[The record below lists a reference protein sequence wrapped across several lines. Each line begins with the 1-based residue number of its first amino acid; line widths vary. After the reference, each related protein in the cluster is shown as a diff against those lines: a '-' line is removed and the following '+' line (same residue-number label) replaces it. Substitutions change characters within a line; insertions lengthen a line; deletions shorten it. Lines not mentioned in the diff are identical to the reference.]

1 MLEYQG
7 PDRESGRRFLAIT
20 LSTHPNP
27 AGSAVAASQAEFRTV
42 ARRRGLASVLFA
54 IGRPGDA
61 TGATVTTTA
70 LRVRSA
76 FRTTEIPLG
85 EIATAELKT
94 GWWWGTLR
102 VRHSSGKAAVSGLSQ
117 ADATTLAT
125 ALEAARVN
133 WWRKAVV
140 ARIETLRS
148 VHERVARLAEPRRYV
163 ARSVFRDL
171 GRDARDVAG
180 EMASR
185 WPDSLS
191 TAPEFR
197 MLKTIR
203 DLVKDPEPFRARANE
218 AFVLNELSRSR
229 AFLDRVEAQPLTDE
243 QRRAVVVDADHN
255 LVVAAAGSGKTSV
268 IVAKAGWLARRGYRR
283 PSELLLLAFATD
295 ARNELKERIRGRLG
309 HEVANGV
316 TVRTFHG
323 LGMSIIGKA
332 EGRRPSLAREA
343 EDNAALLDLLKGIV
357 ADLLADRHLSL
368 VLLKWFQ
375 GQFAPYKNEQ
385 DFGSWGEYWDYIRRY
400 DIRSLKG
407 EKVKSY
413 EECEIANFL
422 YLNGVPYEYEADYE
436 HDTATAEKRQYR
448 PDFHLPEAGIYIEH
462 FGLDARGRTA
472 PFVDREEYLEGMEWK
487 RRLHEERGTVLIET
501 FSHEHAS
508 GTLIGNLVG
517 KLSAH
522 GVSLSPIPREEVFAV
537 LERQGRVGPFLR
549 LVATF
554 LHHYKG
560 AQLSFPELA
569 SRARGF
575 GNRQRAKAFLAVF
588 GPILERYQKTL
599 DDRGEIDFHDMIGK
613 ATEHVKAGRYRSP
626 FGYILVDEFQDIS
639 PARARL
645 LKALLDQ
652 SPGAQLFAVGDD
664 WQAIYRFG
672 GADITVMR
680 EFAERFGDS
689 ERMDLETTFR
699 CSEPIA
705 AVATRFVL
713 TNPAQI
719 RKTVRSTRQLQGPC
733 VHIGL
738 SGDRDRSLLSE
749 ALGRIA
755 ADAAGYEGPSQ
766 VLLLGRYKHMRPG
779 NLPALARRHPGLGL
793 SYMTVHG
800 SKGLQADYVVVLGL
814 CTGRHG
820 FPTEIADDPLLDL
833 VLSAPEKHPNAEER
847 RLFYVALTRARRHA
861 FVLAD
866 SGPPSPFVM
875 ELIEGNYDVAV
886 FGRSPDKGVTC
897 PTCVRG
903 HLVRREN
910 PRNRGAFY
918 GCSNWPYCEHT
929 QPPCPT
935 CGTGL
940 PVKMENGFRC
950 RDCGNAIESCPECGG
965 WLRTRTGKYGQFL
978 GCSNWPACD
987 YTRNFARRQR
997 SRGRPADVTPPR

>member
-1 MLEYQG
+1 M
-7 PDRESGRRFLAIT
+7 
-20 LSTHPNP
+20 
-27 AGSAVAASQAEFRTV
+27 
-42 ARRRGLASVLFA
+42 ARRQGLAPILFA
-54 IGRPGDA
+54 IARPGDA
-61 TGATVTTTA
+61 TGATVTATA

-76 FRTTEIPLG
+76 FQTREIPLG
-85 EIATAELKT
+85 DIERAELKT
-94 GWWWGTLR
+94 GWWWGT
-102 VRHSSGKAAVSGLSQ
+102 VRIRHASGKVAVSGLTR

-125 ALEAARVN
+125 ALEAARVD
-133 WWRKAVV
+133 WWRNAVA
-140 ARIETLRS
+140 ARLETLRS
-148 VHERVARLAEPRRYV
+148 VHERVALLAEPRRYV
-163 ARSVFRDL
+163 ARSVFREL
-171 GRDARDVAG
+171 ERDARDVAG

-191 TAPEFR
+191 TAPEIR
-197 MLKTIR
+197 ILKAIR
-203 DLVKDPEPFRARANE
+203 DLVENPDVFRARANK
-218 AFVLNELSRSR
+218 AFAESELSRSR
-229 AFLDRVEAQPLTDE
+229 AFFDRVEARPLTDE
-243 QRRAVVVDADHN
+243 QRRAVVVDEDRN

-268 IVAKAGWLARRGYRR
+268 IVAKAGWLAKRGYRR

-309 HEVANGV
+309 HEVANSV

-343 EDNAALLDLLKGIV
+343 EDPAALLDLLKGLV
-357 ADLLADRHLSL
+357 ADLLADRQLSV

-448 PDFHLPEAGIYIEH
+448 PDIHLPEAGIYIEH

-487 RRLHEERGTVLIET
+487 RQLHEERGTVLIET

-537 LERQGRVGPFLR
+537 LERQGRVSPFLR

-560 AQLSFPELA
+560 AQLSFPEVA

-613 ATEHVKAGRYRSP
+613 ATEHVEEGRYRSP

-645 LKALLDQ
+645 LKALLDR

-680 EFAERFGDS
+680 EFAERFGHS
-689 ERMDLETTFR
+689 ERLDLETTFR
-699 CSEPIA
+699 CCGPIA

-713 TNPAQI
+713 ENPSQI
-719 RKTVRSTRQLQGPC
+719 RKTVRSTRKLQGPC

-738 SGDRDRSLLSE
+738 SEGRDRSLLRE

-755 ADAAGYEGPSQ
+755 AHAATYEEPSS
-766 VLLLGRYKHMRPG
+766 VLLLGRYKHMRPE
-779 NLPALARRHPGLGL
+779 NLAGLGRQHPRLQL
-793 SYMTVHG
+793 SFKTVHG

-847 RLFYVALTRARRHA
+847 RLFYVALTRARRNV
-861 FVLAD
+861 FLLAD
-866 SGPPSPFVM
+866 GGMPSPFVV
-875 ELIEGNYDVAV
+875 ELIEGKYDVGV
-886 FGRSPDKGVTC
+886 FGRLPDKDVPC

-910 PRNRGAFY
+910 PRNKGAFY

-929 QPPCPT
+929 QPPCPA
-935 CGTGL
+935 CGKGL
-940 PVKMENGFRC
+940 PVKTAGGFRC
-950 RDCGNAIESCPECGG
+950 RDCGQLIEACPACGG
-965 WLRTRTGKYGQFL
+965 WLRTRKGKYGRFL
-978 GCSNWPACD
+978 GCSNYPVCK
-987 YTRNFARRQR
+987 YTRDPARRER
-997 SRGRPADVTPPR
+997 SRGRSADVTPRR

>member
-1 MLEYQG
+1 M
-7 PDRESGRRFLAIT
+7 
-20 LSTHPNP
+20 
-27 AGSAVAASQAEFRTV
+27 
-42 ARRRGLASVLFA
+42 
-54 IGRPGDA
+54 
-61 TGATVTTTA
+61 GATVTATA

-76 FRTTEIPLG
+76 FQTREIPLG
-85 EIATAELKT
+85 DIATAELKT
-94 GWWWGTLR
+94 GWWWGT
-102 VRHSSGKAAVSGLSQ
+102 VRIRHASGKVAVSGLSR

-125 ALEAARVN
+125 ALEAARVD
-133 WWRKAVV
+133 WWRNAVA
-140 ARIETLRS
+140 ARLETLRS
-148 VHERVARLAEPRRYV
+148 VHERVALLAEPRRYV
-163 ARSVFRDL
+163 ARSVFREL
-171 GRDARDVAG
+171 ERDARDVAG

-191 TAPEFR
+191 TAPEIR
-197 MLKTIR
+197 ILKAIR
-203 DLVKDPEPFRARANE
+203 DLVENPDVFRARANK
-218 AFVLNELSRSR
+218 AFAESELSRSR
-229 AFLDRVEAQPLTDE
+229 AFLDRVEARPLTDE
-243 QRRAVVVDADHN
+243 QRRAVVVDEDRN

-309 HEVANGV
+309 HEVANSV
-316 TVRTFHG
+316 TVRTFHS
-323 LGMSIIGKA
+323 LGMSIIGKV

-343 EDNAALLDLLKGIV
+343 DDAAALLDLLKGLV
-357 ADLLADRHLSL
+357 ADLLADRDLSV

-436 HDTATAEKRQYR
+436 HDTATVEKRQYR

-472 PFVDREEYLEGMEWK
+472 PFVDQEEYLEGMEWK
-487 RRLHEERGTVLIET
+487 RQLHEEKGTVLIET

-508 GTLIGNLVG
+508 GRLIDSLAR

-522 GVSLSPIPREEVFAV
+522 GVSLTPIPREEVFAV
-537 LERQGRVGPFLR
+537 LERQGRVDPFLR

-560 AQLSFPELA
+560 AQLSFREVA
-569 SRARGF
+569 SRPRGF

-613 ATEHVKAGRYRSP
+613 ATEHVEEGRYRSP

-639 PARARL
+639 PSRARL
-645 LKALLDQ
+645 LKALLDR

-672 GADITVMR
+672 GADIAVMR
-680 EFAERFGDS
+680 EFAERFGHS
-689 ERMDLETTFR
+689 ERLDLETTFR
-699 CSEPIA
+699 CCEPIA
-705 AVATRFVL
+705 VVATRFVL
-713 TNPAQI
+713 ENPSQI
-719 RKTVRSTRQLQGPC
+719 RKTVRSARKLQGPC

-738 SGDRDRSLLSE
+738 SEGRDRSLLRE

-755 ADAAGYEGPSQ
+755 AHAANYEEPSS
-766 VLLLGRYKHMRPG
+766 VLLLGRYKHMRPE
-779 NLPALARRHPGLGL
+779 NLAGLGRQHPRLQL
-793 SYMTVHG
+793 SFKTVHG

-847 RLFYVALTRARRHA
+847 RLFYVALTRARRHV
-861 FVLAD
+861 FLLAE
-866 SGPPSPFVM
+866 GGTPSPFVV

-886 FGRSPDKGVTC
+886 FGRLPDKGVPC
-897 PTCVRG
+897 PACVRG
-903 HLVRREN
+903 HLVRWEN
-910 PRNRGAFY
+910 AQTRGAFY

-929 QPPCPT
+929 QPPCPS
-935 CGTGL
+935 CGKGL
-940 PVKMENGFRC
+940 PVKAAGGFRC
-950 RDCGNAIESCPECGG
+950 RDCGKAVEACPDCGG
-965 WLRTRTGKYGQFL
+965 WLRTRKGKYGRFL
-978 GCSNWPACD
+978 GCSNYPVCK
-987 YTRNFARRQR
+987 YTRDPARRQR
-997 SRGRPADVTPPR
+997 SRGRSAGVTPRR